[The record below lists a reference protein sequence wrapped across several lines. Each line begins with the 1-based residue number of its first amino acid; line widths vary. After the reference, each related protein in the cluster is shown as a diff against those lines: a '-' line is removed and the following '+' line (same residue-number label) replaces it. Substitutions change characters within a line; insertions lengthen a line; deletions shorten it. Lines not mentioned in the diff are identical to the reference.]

1 MLKLESIKLSPGH
14 GPEALA
20 AEAARILR
28 IPRKD
33 ILSLRIL
40 RRSVDAREE
49 ARRGGL
55 AVLHAVPYR
64 NLVDLQVLDC
74 VDLH

>member
-14 GPEALA
+14 GPEAMA

-33 ILSLRIL
+33 ILSLRM
-40 RRSVDAREE
+40 
-49 ARRGGL
+49 GG
-55 AVLHAVPYR
+55 VPSKPPLCAQRTIFPVRYSISSGSSAG
-64 NLVDLQVLDC
+64 
-74 VDLH
+74 